1 MFCKWFLDT
10 RTGLSR
16 TLLTWELW
24 DNSHMAQKKK
34 SKRVKKRQQRRSS
47 PDASLAT
54 FDAPIE
60 KDTSARLID
69 EWSGT
74 RSGGWASRGFDF
86 QHTVAAWLAAR
97 LIAGDLQA
105 HAVVPEGLEDIS
117 IESETSRHVQ
127 IKSRAEHLGAFPVG
141 IASNHIVDAWLRH
154 RDRDI
159 ESDTLTVVLER
170 GVKGEP
176 GLREF
181 DTPLDTSLDRDS
193 PLRIRIA
200 TVMEKRGL
208 SETDLQALL
217 HQTSVYG
224 VSWVSIDESNR
235 FLLGQTFEKLSPA
248 ALNYLA
254 RELRVVVAEITNLNA
269 QAVNYA
275 DRYLLDRSELAQR
288 SQHFIE
294 QVDLDALEA
303 AITLGI
309 CSPLVLSEE
318 LHDERFYE
326 GVATQPGHVAAGLV
340 VPRADL
346 IGEAVTGIQETS
358 SVILTG
364 PSGVGKSALL
374 WSVPHALP
382 GVLWFRVHRLSS
394 ADVAEVLRLCRSH
407 KVSESSPI
415 GLLIDDAGR
424 GQFSGW
430 SQLREEAAATPG
442 LFIIS
447 TARHEDLLS
456 LGDLSGNTTITV
468 SLDEF
473 GAEAI
478 FSGLRDRNVT
488 DSPYW
493 REAFELAEG
502 LTLEFTHLL
511 TRGERLSA
519 VIGDQVRRRV
529 SERRNIELELL
540 SLSATA
546 DRWSATLPVDKAAE
560 ACGVSQFELK
570 EPLERLAEEHL
581 LVEHN
586 GTISGVHQLRST
598 AISDAIH
605 NPSPPTLDHTI
616 SRLLSALTPDQ
627 IRRFIPNVLR
637 DEPQIGQLIQE
648 VAQREYNDPVKL
660 TAYLRGLRIFDFYER
675 AVNWVDIAERHGIPP
690 ANQPVAQ
697 LCAITGTDLP
707 DFFPDEFNQAVSD
720 MVAAPESSRGSALI
734 SAIGSQRLAKV
745 FVRAD
750 DVNLA
755 NELLFELQGSV
766 IDVVT
771 EFRSA
776 LTPSSPLIEAMQR
789 APITQIA
796 NILATANSL
805 DSKLAQTFVES
816 CDGEPAIIAKIRSA
830 DPWIT
835 DLRIDESDDDAV
847 AFARVLH
854 ISEAVHGDP
863 HDRVIALGRLLL
875 RCFPRTTHVDVK
887 LVLPGGHDYQI
898 GEHQLGATSLRRE
911 YDHSEL
917 KVTWNQERMQVTK
930 AVLGATDTERLAD
943 ALPLIEAV
951 SRLTRVVGNAF
962 TAADVRH
969 VDANQLADDINTLAD
984 GANQIGPSL
993 NGRPRTLDINAEQES
1008 RSMIEDSLS
1017 GIVTELTS
1025 NVFPRLTKLDNPAAL
1040 AAHLNDQVIAK
1051 SLYWAQQE
1059 PWHLLGYDKFPDSL
1073 AVLETDLRCLLA
1085 VVAELAADSSAN
1097 QALVRAARAGRHE
1110 GALGR
1115 AAHAA
1120 RTRARRRLRVR
1131 KTELEQVGKNIG
1143 WRFRAYMS
1151 KDDHY
1156 QLVPERLISLEVPS
1170 LIDWRQ
1176 AVEVIGAALQGA
1188 GLPGEK
1194 FFLVPL
1200 RNGRPVESL
1209 AMTLISSVLPAGT
1222 LGPWTTQLAQPH
1234 ETPLT
1239 LALDETIASAQIMS
1253 GVLALSDSQRTHSDV
1268 VKVVEDARRGYVR
1281 SKKFFDPVSSD
1292 PIITQLSLF
1301 LEDLEAQ
1308 LESEEAGESVGGGI
1322 ASQFL
1327 RLVTQGHQTEMTIS
1341 MYIARLMAL
1350 EWDIDRDAAPRI
1362 FDLS

>member
-1 MFCKWFLDT
+1 M
-10 RTGLSR
+10 
-16 TLLTWELW
+16 
-24 DNSHMAQKKK
+24 
-34 SKRVKKRQQRRSS
+34 KKRQQRPLR
-47 PDASLAT
+47 PDPYLET

-86 QHTVAAWLAAR
+86 QHTIAAWLAAR

-105 HAVVPEGLEDIS
+105 HALVPEGLEDVS

-127 IKSRAEHLGAFPVG
+127 VKSRAEHLGAFPVG
-141 IASNHIVDAWLRH
+141 IASNHIVDAWVRH

-159 ESDTLTVVLER
+159 KADTLTVVLER
-170 GVKGEP
+170 GVKGES
-176 GLREF
+176 GLGEF
-181 DTPLDTSLDRDS
+181 DTPLDKTLDQDS
-193 PLRIRIA
+193 TLRARIA

-208 SETDLQALL
+208 SETDLQELL
-217 HQTSVYG
+217 DQTSVYG

-235 FLLGQTFEKLSPA
+235 FLLGKAFEKLSPA

-254 RELRVVVAEITNLNA
+254 RELRVVVAETTNLNA

-294 QVDLDALEA
+294 QVDLDALES

-318 LHDERFYE
+318 LHDDRFYE

-340 VPRADL
+340 VPRTDL

-382 GVLWFRVHRLSS
+382 GVLWFRVNRLSP

-407 KVSESSPI
+407 RVSDRSPI
-415 GLLIDDAGR
+415 GLLIDDAGK

-468 SLDEF
+468 SLDES

-478 FSGLRDRNVT
+478 FSGLRDRNAT
-488 DSPYW
+488 DSPHW
-493 REAFELAEG
+493 KEAFEQAEG

-529 SERRNIELELL
+529 SERRNVELELL

-560 ACGVSQFELK
+560 ACGVSQYELK
-570 EPLERLAEEHL
+570 EPLARLTEEHL
-581 LVEHN
+581 LVERN
-586 GTISGVHQLRST
+586 GTISGVHQLRSA
-598 AISDAIH
+598 AISNVIH
-605 NPSPPTLDHTI
+605 DLPPPTLEHTI
-616 SRLLSALTPDQ
+616 SRLLSALAPDQ
-627 IRRFIPNVLR
+627 IRRFIPNALR
-637 DEPQIGQLIQE
+637 DEPQIGQLIHH
-648 VAQREYNDPVKL
+648 VAQREYNDAVKL

-675 AVNWVDIAERHGIPP
+675 AVNWIDIAERHGIPP
-690 ANQPVAQ
+690 ANQPVSQ
-697 LCAITGTDLP
+697 LCAITGTVLP
-707 DFFPDEFNQAVSD
+707 DFFPEEFNQAVSD

-734 SAIGSQRLAKV
+734 SAIGSQRLAEVLVKT
-745 FVRAD
+745 D
-750 DVNLA
+750 DVDLA
-755 NELLFELQGSV
+755 NELLFEFQGSE

-789 APITQIA
+789 ASITQIA

-805 DSKLAQTFVES
+805 DSKLAQTLVES
-816 CDGEPAIIAKIRSA
+816 CDGEPAIIAEFRST
-830 DPWIT
+830 DPWII
-835 DLRIDESDDDAV
+835 DLRIDESEDEAV

-854 ISEAVHGDP
+854 ISDEIHGDP

-875 RCFPRTTHVDVK
+875 RCFPRTKHVDVK

-898 GEHQLGATSLRRE
+898 REHQLGATKLRRE

-917 KVTWNQERMQVTK
+917 KVSWNQERMQVTK
-930 AVLGATDTERLAD
+930 AVLGATDTERLAA
-943 ALPLIEAV
+943 ALPLIEAA

-969 VDANQLADDINTLAD
+969 VDTNQLADEINTLGD
-984 GANQIGPSL
+984 GAKQIGPSL
-993 NGRPRTLDINAEQES
+993 NGRPRALDIKAEQEPGTTLA
-1008 RSMIEDSLS
+1008 DPLS
-1017 GIVTELTS
+1017 GIVTDLTG

-1040 AAHLNDQVIAK
+1040 AAHLSDQVIAK
-1051 SLYWAQQE
+1051 SLYRAQQE
-1059 PWHLLGYDKFPDSL
+1059 PWYLLGYDKFPDSL
-1073 AVLETDLRCLLA
+1073 AALETDLHRLLA

-1115 AAHAA
+1115 AADAA
-1120 RTRARRRLRVR
+1120 RTRARRRLQAR
-1131 KTELEQVGKNIG
+1131 KSELEQIGKTIG

-1156 QLVPERLISLEVPS
+1156 QLVPERLITLDVLS
-1170 LIDWRQ
+1170 LIEWSQ
-1176 AVEVIGAALQGA
+1176 AVEVIGAALQA
-1188 GLPGEK
+1188 SGLPGEK
-1194 FFLVPL
+1194 FLLVPL

-1209 AMTLISSVLPAGT
+1209 AMTLISSLLPAGT
-1222 LGPWTTQLAQPH
+1222 LGSWTAQLAQPH
-1234 ETPLT
+1234 KTQLT
-1239 LALDETIASAQIMS
+1239 VVLDETIASVQIAS
-1253 GVLALSDSQRTHSDV
+1253 GVLALSDSQRTHGAV
-1268 VKVVEDARRGYVR
+1268 VKVMEDARQRFVR
-1281 SKKFFDPVSSD
+1281 SKRFIDQVPSD
-1292 PIITQLSLF
+1292 SIIAQVSLF
-1301 LEDLEAQ
+1301 LEDLESQ
-1308 LESEEAGESVGGGI
+1308 LQSEEVGESVGGGI

-1327 RLVTQGHQTEMTIS
+1327 RMVTQGHQTEMTSS
-1341 MYIARLMAL
+1341 MSMARLMAL

-1362 FDLS
+1362 FDLN

>member
-1 MFCKWFLDT
+1 
-10 RTGLSR
+10 
-16 TLLTWELW
+16 
-24 DNSHMAQKKK
+24 MAQKKK

-54 FDAPIE
+54 FDASIE

-69 EWSGT
+69 EWSGR

-97 LIAGDLQA
+97 LLAGDLHA
-105 HAVVPEGLEDIS
+105 HALVPEGLEDVS

-127 IKSRAEHLGAFPVG
+127 VKSRAEHLGAFPVG
-141 IASNHIVDAWLRH
+141 IASKHIVDAWIRH

-159 ESDTLTVVLER
+159 KADTLTVVLER
-170 GVKGEP
+170 GVKGENRL
-176 GLREF
+176 GEF
-181 DTPLDTSLDRDS
+181 DTPLDKSLDQDS
-193 PLRIRIA
+193 TLRARIA

-208 SETDLQALL
+208 SKTDLQDLMD
-217 HQTSVYG
+217 QTSVYG
-224 VSWVSIDESNR
+224 VTWASIDESNR
-235 FLLGQTFEKLSPA
+235 FLLGKAFEKLSPA

-254 RELRVVVAEITNLNA
+254 RELRVVVAETTNLNA

-275 DRYLLDRSELAQR
+275 DRYLLDRSGLVQR
-288 SQHFIE
+288 CQHFIE

-309 CSPLVLSEE
+309 CSPLVLSEA
-318 LHDERFYE
+318 LHDDHFYE

-346 IGEAVTGIQETS
+346 IGETVTGIQETS

-374 WSVPHALP
+374 WSIPHALP
-382 GVLWFRVHRLSS
+382 GVLWFRVNRLSP
-394 ADVAEVLRLCRSH
+394 ADVAEVVRLCRSH
-407 KVSESSPI
+407 RVSDSSPT
-415 GLLIDDAGR
+415 GLLIDDAGK

-468 SLDEF
+468 SLDES

-478 FSGLRDRNVT
+478 FSGLRDRNAT
-488 DSPYW
+488 DSPHW
-493 REAFELAEG
+493 REAFEQAEG

-529 SERRNIELELL
+529 SEQRTIELELL

-570 EPLERLAEEHL
+570 EPLTRLAEEHL
-581 LVEHN
+581 LVERN
-586 GTISGVHQLRST
+586 GTISGVHQLRSA
-598 AISDAIH
+598 AISNVIH
-605 NPSPPTLDHTI
+605 DLPPPTLDHTI
-616 SRLLSALTPDQ
+616 SRLLSALGPDQ

-637 DEPQIGQLIQE
+637 DEPQIGQLIHH
-648 VAQREYNDPVKL
+648 VAEREYNDAAKL

-697 LCAITGTDLP
+697 LCAITDTVLP
-707 DFFPDEFNQAVSD
+707 DIVPEEFNQAVSD

-734 SAIGSQRLAKV
+734 HAIGSQRLAEV
-745 FVRAD
+745 LVRMD
-750 DVNLA
+750 DVDLA
-755 NELLFELQGSV
+755 NELLFEFLGSK
-766 IDVVT
+766 IDFAT

-776 LTPSSPLIEAMQR
+776 LTSSSPLIEAIQR
-789 APITQIA
+789 ASIAQIA

-805 DSKLAQTFVES
+805 DSKIAQTLTDW
-816 CDGEPAIIAKIRSA
+816 CDGEPAIIAKIRSS
-830 DPWIT
+830 DPWII
-835 DLRIDESDDDAV
+835 DLRIDESGDEAV
-847 AFARVLH
+847 AVARVLH
-854 ISEAVHGDP
+854 VSDAVQGDP

-875 RCFPRTTHVDVK
+875 RCFPKTTHVDVK

-898 GEHQLGATSLRRE
+898 GEHQLGATNLRRE
-911 YDHSEL
+911 YNHSEL
-917 KVTWNQERMQVTK
+917 KVTWNQERTQVTK
-930 AVLGATDTERLAD
+930 AVIGATDTERLAA
-943 ALPLIEAV
+943 ALPLLEAA

-962 TAADVRH
+962 TAADVRY
-969 VDANQLADDINTLAD
+969 VDTKQLADEINTLGD

-993 NGRPRTLDINAEQES
+993 NRRSRTLDIKGEQES
-1008 RSMIEDSLS
+1008 GSLLADPLS
-1017 GIVTELTS
+1017 GIVTDLTS
-1025 NVFPRLTKLDNPAAL
+1025 NVFPRLTNLDNPAAL
-1040 AAHLNDQVIAK
+1040 AAHLSNQVIAK
-1051 SLYWAQQE
+1051 SLYRAQQE

-1073 AVLETDLRCLLA
+1073 AALENDLQRLLA

-1097 QALVRAARAGRHE
+1097 QALVRAARAGRRE

-1115 AAHAA
+1115 AADRAL
-1120 RTRARRRLRVR
+1120 TLARRRLQAR
-1131 KTELEQVGKNIG
+1131 KTELEQIG
-1143 WRFRAYMS
+1143 IDIGRRFRVIMPR
-1151 KDDHY
+1151 DHEY
-1156 QLVPERLISLEVPS
+1156 QLVSERLITLDVPT
-1170 LIDWRQ
+1170 LIDWNQ
-1176 AVEVIGAALQGA
+1176 AVEEISAALQKSK
-1188 GLPGEK
+1188 LPGEK
-1194 FFLVPL
+1194 FLLVPM
-1200 RNGRPVESL
+1200 RYGKPVETL
-1209 AMTLISSVLPAGT
+1209 AMNLISSLLPAAT
-1222 LGPWTTQLAQPH
+1222 LGSWTTQLAQPH
-1234 ETPLT
+1234 KTPLT
-1239 LALDETIASAQIMS
+1239 MAFDETVASVQIAS
-1253 GVLALSDSQRTHSDV
+1253 GVLVLSDSQRTHGAV
-1268 VKVVEDARRGYVR
+1268 ANVVEDARQGIVR
-1281 SKKFFDPVSSD
+1281 SKRFIDQVPSD
-1292 PIITQLSLF
+1292 SIITQVSLF
-1301 LEDLEAQ
+1301 LEDLESQ
-1308 LESEEAGESVGGGI
+1308 LQSEEIGESVGGGI
-1322 ASQFL
+1322 ASQFTQM
-1327 RLVTQGHQTEMTIS
+1327 VTQGHQTEMTIS
-1341 MYIARLMAL
+1341 MSIARLMAL

>member
-1 MFCKWFLDT
+1 
-10 RTGLSR
+10 
-16 TLLTWELW
+16 
-24 DNSHMAQKKK
+24 MAQKKR
-34 SKRVKKRQQRRSS
+34 SKRVKRRQQHRSITDS
-47 PDASLAT
+47 SLT
-54 FDAPIE
+54 TLDIPIE

-74 RSGGWASRGFDF
+74 RSGSWASRGFDF
-86 QHTVAAWLAAR
+86 QHTVTTWLAAR
-97 LIAGDLQA
+97 LIAGDLHA
-105 HAVVPEGLEDIS
+105 HALVPEGLEDVS

-127 IKSRAEHLGAFPVG
+127 VKSRAEHLGAFPVG
-141 IASNHIVDAWLRH
+141 IASNHIVDAWIRH
-154 RDRDI
+154 RDRGI
-159 ESDTLTVVLER
+159 RSDTLTVVLER
-170 GVKGEP
+170 GVKGET
-176 GLREF
+176 GLGEF
-181 DTPLDTSLDRDS
+181 DTPLDKSLDQDS
-193 PLRIRIA
+193 TLRARIA

-208 SETDLQALL
+208 SETDLQELL
-217 HQTSVYG
+217 DQTSVYG

-235 FLLGQTFEKLSPA
+235 LLLGKAFDKLSPA

-254 RELRVVVAEITNLNA
+254 RELRVVVAETTNLNA

-318 LHDERFYE
+318 LRDDRFYE

-382 GVLWFRVHRLSS
+382 GVLWFRVNRLSP

-407 KVSESSPI
+407 RVSDSSPI
-415 GLLIDDAGR
+415 GLLIDDAGK

-468 SLDEF
+468 SLDES
-473 GAEAI
+473 GAETI
-478 FSGLRDRNVT
+478 FSGLRDRNAT
-488 DSPYW
+488 DSPHW
-493 REAFELAEG
+493 REAFEQAEG

-529 SERRNIELELL
+529 SERRNVELELL

-570 EPLERLAEEHL
+570 EPLARLAEEHL
-581 LVEHN
+581 LVERN
-586 GTISGVHQLRST
+586 GTISGVHQLRSG
-598 AISDAIH
+598 AISNVIH
-605 NPSPPTLDHTI
+605 DLPPPTLDHTI
-616 SRLLSALTPDQ
+616 SRLLSALAPDQ

-637 DEPQIGQLIQE
+637 DEPQIGQLIHH
-648 VAQREYNDPVKL
+648 VAQREYNDAVKL

-690 ANQPVAQ
+690 ASQPVAQ
-697 LCAITGTDLP
+697 LCAITGTVLP
-707 DFFPDEFNQAVSD
+707 DFFPEEFNQAVLD
-720 MVAAPESSRGSALI
+720 IVAAPESSRGSALI
-734 SAIGSQRLAKV
+734 SAIGSQRLAEV
-745 FVRAD
+745 LVRAD
-750 DVNLA
+750 DVDLA
-755 NELLFELQGSV
+755 NELLFEFQGSE

-789 APITQIA
+789 ASITQIA

-805 DSKLAQTFVES
+805 DSKLAQTLVES
-816 CDGEPAIIAKIRSA
+816 CNGEPAIMAKIRST
-830 DPWIT
+830 DPWII
-835 DLRIDESDDDAV
+835 DLRIDESGDEAV

-854 ISEAVHGDP
+854 ISDAVHGDP

-898 GEHQLGATSLRRE
+898 GDHQLGATKLRRE

-917 KVTWNQERMQVTK
+917 KATWNQERMQVTN
-930 AVLGATDTERLAD
+930 AVLGATDTERLAA
-943 ALPLIEAV
+943 ALPLIEAA

-969 VDANQLADDINTLAD
+969 VDTNQLADEINTLGD

-993 NGRPRTLDINAEQES
+993 NGRPRALDIKAEQKPGT
-1008 RSMIEDSLS
+1008 MLADPLS
-1017 GIVTELTS
+1017 GLVTDLTS
-1025 NVFPRLTKLDNPAAL
+1025 NVFPRLMKLDNPAAL
-1040 AAHLNDQVIAK
+1040 AAHLSDQVIAK
-1051 SLYWAQQE
+1051 SLYRAQQE

-1073 AVLETDLRCLLA
+1073 AALETDLHRLLA

-1115 AAHAA
+1115 AADAA
-1120 RTRARRRLRVR
+1120 RTRARRRLQVR

-1156 QLVPERLISLEVPS
+1156 QLVPERLITLDVPS
-1170 LIDWRQ
+1170 LIDWSQ
-1176 AVEVIGAALQGA
+1176 AIEVIGAALQVA

-1194 FFLVPL
+1194 FYLVPL
-1200 RNGRPVESL
+1200 RDGRPVESL
-1209 AMTLISSVLPAGT
+1209 AMTLISSLLPAGT
-1222 LGPWTTQLAQPH
+1222 LGSWTTQLAQPH
-1234 ETPLT
+1234 KTPLT
-1239 LALDETIASAQIMS
+1239 MALDETVASVQIAS
-1253 GVLALSDSQRTHSDV
+1253 GVLALSDSQRTHGAV
-1268 VKVVEDARRGYVR
+1268 VKVVEDARQGFVR
-1281 SKKFFDPVSSD
+1281 SKRFIDQVPSD
-1292 PIITQLSLF
+1292 SIIAQVSLF
-1301 LEDLEAQ
+1301 LEDLESQ
-1308 LESEEAGESVGGGI
+1308 LQSEEVGESVGGGV
-1322 ASQFL
+1322 ASQFMQM
-1327 RLVTQGHQTEMTIS
+1327 VTQGHQTEMMIS
-1341 MYIARLMAL
+1341 MSLSRLMAL